1 MKAGGNIR
9 PAIRHL
15 VLWLTTD
22 CNLSCAYC
30 YRGQPSGREVMSRE
44 TITDA
49 LQLAAQG
56 GHPFKV
62 QLAGG
67 EPTLELDLLEFT
79 AREVRRRGWPA
90 TLAVQTNGV
99 RLTRGLA
106 EMLRRRRIQVGVSL
120 DGPWREHESL
130 RGRFAETLH
139 GMEALEGAGLNFGV
153 TAVVSAE
160 NVGKLSGLASL
171 LSRFRHA
178 RGLGLDLLV
187 RRGRAGQGW
196 PRMAEP
202 EVLRKAMHELA
213 RAVTWINQRR
223 TPPLVLREL
232 ERIKNGGGEFC
243 QAVLGRSLAVHP
255 NGSLYPC
262 GQTMGDEDL
271 SLGSLQSPD
280 FSRMAALGRYVLGSG
295 PCAGCRLEGRCPGEC
310 PSRLKYNG
318 GQGRELACAMWQGL
332 AWGLDNDQANHW
344 RTSEEQGHAAV

>member
-1 MKAGGNIR
+1 MKAGGDIR

-30 YRGQPSGREVMSRE
+30 YRGQPSGRAVMSRE
-44 TITDA
+44 TMAAA
-49 LQLAAQG
+49 LELAAHG
-56 GHPFKV
+56 DRPFKV

-67 EPTLELDLLEFT
+67 EPTLEPDLMEFA

-99 RLTRGLA
+99 SLTRDLA
-106 EMLRRRRIQVGVSL
+106 EMLRRRRIQAGVSL
-120 DGPWREHESL
+120 DGPWRAHESL
-130 RGRFAETLH
+130 RGRFAETMH
-139 GMEALEGAGLNFGV
+139 GLEALEQAGVDFGV

-160 NVGKLSGLASL
+160 NVGKLSGLATL

-187 RRGRAGQGW
+187 RRGHAEDGW

-202 EVLRKAMHELA
+202 EALREAMQELA
-213 RAVTWINQRR
+213 RAVAWINQRR

-232 ERIKNGGGEFC
+232 ERIKNGGGVFC
-243 QAVLGRSLAVHP
+243 QAALGGSLAVHP

-271 SLGSLQSPD
+271 CLGSLQRPD
-280 FSRMAALGRYVLGSG
+280 FSKMAALGRYELGSG
-295 PCAGCRLEGRCPGEC
+295 HCAGCRLEGRCPGEC

-318 GQGRELACAMWQGL
+318 DQGRELSCAMWQGL
-332 AWGLDNDQANHW
+332 ALGLGNDQANHW
-344 RTSEEQGHAAV
+344 QTSEEQGHAAA